1 MSEKKGRIPA
11 FLFRAELSFARFR

>member
-11 FLFRAELSFARFR
+11 LLFRAELSFACFR